1 MQYNA
6 ADVTFNAVIRTFWET
21 IASYHVLPR
30 CAAAAAAAAIEALI
44 LAHLQAMFA
53 ADHSTSEVCLQRC
66 YHLEHGLQVVKHCS
80 TCTHCTLVG
89 WQHCCQPLSSASVCI
104 MQHAC

>member
-30 CAAAAAAAAIEALI
+30 CAAAAAETMMLG
-44 LAHLQAMFA
+44 H
-53 ADHSTSEVCLQRC
+53 
-66 YHLEHGLQVVKHCS
+66 
-80 TCTHCTLVG
+80 
-89 WQHCCQPLSSASVCI
+89 
-104 MQHAC
+104 